1 MCGASWNAAEREA
14 RAAWRVR
21 RPRGASCD
29 EMCGRAGSQGAESI
43 SPPRAR
49 RSHSKSHLAPG
60 AQERAGAAV
69 SGAAAGALARGRS
82 ARGTMG
88 GAVSLC
94 ARRCLCCGVL
104 CVLLRTVGVSCDG
117 YSKGRFIVL
126 SFVVARRMV
135 GGGMLEHS
143 HLLSA
148 GARAVSLTTP
158 FAALRGFFSIARRV
172 H

>member
-1 MCGASWNAAEREA
+1 MERAAMKCAGEQVAKVPRASRLPGPEEATASRTWLQVLKNAPGLQFQAQQRARLRGDEA
-14 RAAWRVR
+14 R
-21 RPRGASCD
+21 G
-29 EMCGRAGSQGAESI
+29 GRW
-43 SPPRAR
+43 
-49 RSHSKSHLAPG
+49 
-60 AQERAGAAV
+60 
-69 SGAAAGALARGRS
+69 
-82 ARGTMG
+82 G